1 MAGLVVGL
9 VVRLVVGLVVG
20 LYIVPNFG
28 LAFDHGAVHARRFC
42 CDTSTSKPTDV
53 LSSWVPTALQ
63 IESNS
68 LRCPSHKLYSSER
81 DSTLTPMYPSCPSV
95 WQPSPA
101 ADKRVDVGVLVTVV
115 GGVDISVVVIVVEEV
130 L

>member
-1 MAGLVVGL
+1 MDSANNVYVHMYVVYQIYFALDFVSNESPPLNLFLLSRGKASHPKQ
-9 VVRLVVGLVVG
+9 
-20 LYIVPNFG
+20 IV
-28 LAFDHGAVHARRFC
+28 
-42 CDTSTSKPTDV
+42 DV
-53 LSSWVPTALQ
+53 
-63 IESNS
+63 
-68 LRCPSHKLYSSER
+68 
-81 DSTLTPMYPSCPSV
+81 PMYPSCPSV

>member
-1 MAGLVVGL
+1 MSVTQIIFVGK
-9 VVRLVVGLVVG
+9 GFHF
-20 LYIVPNFG
+20 I
-28 LAFDHGAVHARRFC
+28 
-42 CDTSTSKPTDV
+42 
-53 LSSWVPTALQ
+53 
-63 IESNS
+63 
-68 LRCPSHKLYSSER
+68 
-81 DSTLTPMYPSCPSV
+81 TPMYPSCPSV